1 MNAAEDAFRRALTA
15 EQLQNA
21 RGVNA
26 LRLGA
31 LTLMLVLF
39 AVFRSTLPGW
49 IGPPLALVALW
60 WTAAVVV
67 LWASRRSDRLT
78 RLGSLSIALL
88 DMPMAFLVLA
98 MTIER
103 LHAAGRHGDAA
114 RLALHAGLYYVG
126 LIFVASLALEQRR
139 IYLATASAVVFETA
153 LMVLGR
159 KEDPSIMVMTAAATG
174 MMGVAVAYASRR
186 ALALVRA
193 VVEQHRRR
201 ERLGRY
207 FSPQI
212 TERLEQQGDLAAVG
226 ERHDVTILFSDLR
239 DFTALSEGL
248 EAEEVVSLLNEC
260 HERMVEVIFAHGGTL
275 DKYLGDG
282 VMAYFGAPVAQSDHA
297 LRAVRCALAMQAAL
311 ERLNA
316 DRATRGEPALR
327 MGIGVHTGTVVVGDV
342 GASRRREFTAIGSPV
357 NVAARLEQLTKTV
370 GVSILVSEDTR
381 RQVGDAVRFSS
392 ATTVSVRGRS
402 TPLATFVPTAE
413 IGIVDAASKHHER
426 PRV

>member
-1 MNAAEDAFRRALTA
+1 MNAAEDAFRRALTT

-21 RGVNA
+21 RAVNA

-31 LTLMLVLF
+31 LTVVLVLL

-49 IGPPLALVALW
+49 IGPPLALLAFW

-67 LWASRRSDRLT
+67 LCASRRSDRLA
-78 RLGSLSIALL
+78 RLGSLSIALI
-88 DMPMAFLVLA
+88 DMPMAFLVLG

-103 LHAAGRHGDAA
+103 LHAAGKHGDAA
-114 RLALHAGLYYVG
+114 RLALHAGVYYVG
-126 LIFVASLALEQRR
+126 LIVAASLALEQRR
-139 IYLATASAVVFETA
+139 IYLAAASAVVFGTA
-153 LMVLGR
+153 LMFLGR
-159 KEDPSIMVMTAAATG
+159 KEDLTIMVLTAAT
-174 MMGVAVAYASRR
+174 MGGIAVVVAYASRR

-207 FSPQI
+207 FSPQVAQ
-212 TERLEQQGDLAAVG
+212 RLEERGDLAAVG
-226 ERHDVTILFSDLR
+226 ERHEVTILFSDLR
-239 DFTALSEGL
+239 DFTALSERL
-248 EAEEVVSLLNEC
+248 EAEQVVSLLNEC
-260 HERMVEVIFAHGGTL
+260 HERMVEVIFAYGGTL

-282 VMAYFGAPVAQSDHA
+282 VMAYFGAPVAQPDHA

-370 GVSILVSEDTR
+370 GVSILVSEETR
-381 RQVGDAVRFSS
+381 CQVGDVVCFSS
-392 ATTVSVRGRS
+392 ATTVSLRGKA
-402 TPLATFVPTAE
+402 TPLAAFVPMAE
-413 IGIVDAASKHHER
+413 IGTADAASS
-426 PRV
+426 PPGAS

>member
-1 MNAAEDAFRRALTA
+1 MNVAEDTFRRALTA

-21 RGVNA
+21 RAVNA

-49 IGPPLALVALW
+49 IGPPLALATLW
-60 WTAAVVV
+60 WTAAVGV

-212 TERLEQQGDLAAVG
+212 AERLEQQGDLAAVG

-248 EAEEVVSLLNEC
+248 EAEQVVSLLNEC

-282 VMAYFGAPVAQSDHA
+282 VMAYFGAPVAQPDHA

-311 ERLNA
+311 QRLNA

-392 ATTVSVRGRS
+392 ATTVSVRGKA

-413 IGIVDAASKHHER
+413 IGIVDAASKLPGR
-426 PRV
+426 